1 MASDR
6 KGEVAIGI
14 EEVVSQEVDVT
25 GDHFFVNESV
35 ESEMI
40 KLFEFP
46 DCFCRLWFFGAFEFE
61 LLEMICGCKSTLG
74 ISKAWGNCVVLDE
87 EVDQVGGQEWGEV
100 GSKLDVFDA

>member
-46 DCFCRLWFFGAFEFE
+46 DCFCRLWYFGAFEFE
-61 LLEMICGCKSTLG
+61 LLEMICGFKGTLG
-74 ISKAWGNCVVLDE
+74 ISKAWSNCVVLDE
-87 EVDQVGGQEWGEV
+87 EVDQVGGQE
-100 GSKLDVFDA
+100 